1 MSNYSLNSKPT
12 LKPINNCFSSGPCAK
27 PNSWQA
33 SFFDHDILGRS
44 HRSSEGKKLL
54 KLTIE
59 RLKNLLEIP
68 NDYLLGIISGSASGA
83 IECALWNF
91 LGSRPVDIFS
101 FDFFG
106 KLWQE
111 DITDQLK
118 IKSCNVFESE
128 CGFLPDFYQ
137 YNSDHDVV
145 FSWCGTTSG
154 VMLNDHNWI
163 PKDRNGL
170 TICDATSAAFCV
182 DLPWNKLD
190 ITCFSLQKGLGGEA
204 GNGILVLSPKAVEGL
219 KLYTPNH
226 AIPRI
231 FRLKDSKNQFKKDI
245 FDGITINTPSMLS
258 ILDLHQL
265 LDWAENL
272 GGKNV
277 LFARCQNNFDVIKNW
292 LSNQDWIE
300 FMSKSMDYTSQSAV
314 CLVIKT
320 WQKLGNEKQRKLI
333 NSIHEIL
340 RVEKV
345 AYDFI
350 NHMVAP
356 PSLRI
361 WCGPTI
367 ESKDIAIFLDWLS
380 WAYYQIVDKKII

>member
-12 LKPINNCFSSGPCAK
+12 LKPVNNCFSSGPCAK

-44 HRSSEGKKLL
+44 HRSLEGKNLL

-59 RLKNLLEIP
+59 RLKNLLGIP
-68 NDYLLGIISGSASGA
+68 KDYLLGIISGSASGA

-106 KLWQE
+106 SLWQE

-118 IKSCNVFESE
+118 IKPYNLYNAE

-137 YNSDHDVV
+137 YNSDNDVV

-154 VMLNDHNWI
+154 VMINDHNWI
-163 PKDRNGL
+163 PKNRKGL
-170 TICDATSAAFCV
+170 TICDATSAVFCV
-182 DLPWNKLD
+182 DLPWDKLD
-190 ITCFSLQKGLGGEA
+190 VTCFSLQKGLGSEA
-204 GNGILVLSPKAVEGL
+204 GNGILVLSPRAVESL

-258 ILDLHQL
+258 ILDLHQS
-265 LDWAENL
+265 LDWSENI
-272 GGKNV
+272 GGKDV

-292 LSNQDWIE
+292 LSRQDWIE
-300 FMSKSMDYTSQSAV
+300 FMSANIDYASKSAV

-320 WQKLGNEKQRKLI
+320 WQRFEYDQQRKLI
-333 NSIHEIL
+333 NDIYGIL
-340 RVEKV
+340 KSEKI
-345 AYDFI
+345 AHDFI
-350 NHMVAP
+350 NHKVAP

-367 ESKDIAIFLDWLS
+367 ESQDVKRFLDWLN
-380 WAYYQIVDKKII
+380 WAYFQIIGKQ